1 MESLFAI
8 KGGFTG
14 LAVSSRVRLARNL
27 KEYPFQGLSR
37 AQYEEIADKTFA
49 VLEKT
54 PALSG
59 AFEKKTIG
67 AGSPEAARLVETHR
81 ISPELAR
88 GGGFLI
94 QSTDGNVSIM
104 IGEEDHLRIQ
114 VIGQG
119 LCPKECLETGKRI
132 ASLIENDLPFAYDKQ
147 LGYLTTCP
155 TNVGT
160 GLRASVMLHLPALTG
175 NGGIPQVINFA
186 GRAGCAVRGAYGE
199 GSEATGGFYQISNQV
214 TLGCSAE
221 EFTEKLITT
230 TTSVIEAEKKAR
242 EALRATQE
250 PALKN
255 RIYRALGVLQ
265 SAYLMSSKEAT
276 ALISD
281 LLVGLQM
288 GYLTGVDSLAL
299 YDLEQTMNA
308 SLSSEDTATRDL
320 ERARIIR
327 DAAEKIK
334 LTKQQ

>member
-27 KEYPFQGLSR
+27 ADYPFQGLSR
-37 AQYEEIADKTFA
+37 AQYEEITDKVLA

-54 PALSG
+54 PALAG
-59 AFEKKTIG
+59 AFGRKTIE
-67 AGSPEAARLVETHR
+67 ANSTEAARLVESHK
-81 ISPELAR
+81 ISPDLAKK
-88 GGGFLI
+88 GGFLI
-94 QSTDGNVSIM
+94 ESKDGNVSIM
-104 IGEEDHLRIQ
+104 IGEEDHLRVQ
-114 VIGQG
+114 VMGQG
-119 LCPKECLETGKRI
+119 LCPKECLETAKRI
-132 ASLIENDLPFAYDKQ
+132 ASLIENNLPFAYDKQ
-147 LGYLTTCP
+147 LGYLTVCP

-175 NGGIPQVINFA
+175 SGGIPQVINFA

-199 GSEATGGFYQISNQV
+199 GSEAIGSFYQISNQV

-221 EFTEKLITT
+221 EFTKKLIAT

-242 EALRATQE
+242 ETLRTTQE
-250 PALKN
+250 SALKN
-255 RIYRALGVLQ
+255 RIYRAVGVLQ
-265 SAYLMSSKEAT
+265 NAYLMNSKEAT

-288 GYLTGVDSLAL
+288 GYLKGMDSLEL

-308 SLSSEDTATRDL
+308 SLLADDAEARDL
-320 ERARIIR
+320 KRARIIR
-327 DAAEKIK
+327 DALKPI
-334 LTKQQ
+334 TITDDI